1 MPTTDAVA
9 ALRFRDRSSAALP
22 YALVG
27 VSFIGLWF
35 AIIDHVWT
43 DPGSLAIGV
52 IFITAVLGF
61 ALWLKLINDRMAI
74 LVTADAFV
82 LRGVRN
88 EIITLANRAAVNQ
101 IVLRAQSLQLL
112 DAHGRELY
120 KTERSAWSD
129 QQVEAFG
136 KAVGVPVIRV

>member
-1 MPTTDAVA
+1 VA
-9 ALRFRDRSSAALP
+9 TLRFRNRSSSALP

-27 VSFIGLWF
+27 VSLIGLWF

-61 ALWLKLINDRMAI
+61 ALWLKLINERMAI

-88 EIITLANRAAVNQ
+88 EIITLVNRAAVNR
-101 IVLRAQSLQLL
+101 IMLTAQNLQLL

-136 KAVGVPVIRV
+136 TAVGLPVIRV